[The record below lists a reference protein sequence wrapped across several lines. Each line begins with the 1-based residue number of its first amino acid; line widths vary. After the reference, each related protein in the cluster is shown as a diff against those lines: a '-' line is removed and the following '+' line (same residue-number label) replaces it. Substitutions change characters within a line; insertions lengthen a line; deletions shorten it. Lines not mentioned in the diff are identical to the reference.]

1 MNNNILEIDFE
12 SDYEEIFWIYDNT
25 PVLVHKYGDKIMNT
39 GDYYLTDTK
48 FICKNLS
55 VNGKGI
61 IKDDKKV
68 IPFQF
73 FGKPI
78 IKYGRECNKMIKVV
92 LKKLNDEGIY
102 YHRYEYN
109 DPWLYYL
116 YLLNFKIECSSVD
129 IFVPTAFEIEFKRE
143 DNFEIIVY
151 KYKNSKFIRNVISD
165 GKKELLKSLY
175 EPLRRPKIEINR
187 FTPITIITL
196 FFILIFYVL
205 FDTFNRE
212 IFNGNIIIFSFD
224 KVLTGINSI
233 KKFENNT
240 KNGLT
245 I

>member
-1 MNNNILEIDFE
+1 MINNILEIDFDSE
-12 SDYEEIFWIYDNT
+12 YEEIFWVYKNIS
-25 PVLVHKYGDKIMNT
+25 VLVHKYGDKIMNT
-39 GDYYLTDTK
+39 DRYYLTDTK
-48 FICKNLS
+48 FICENLS

-61 IKDDKKV
+61 IENDKKV

-78 IKYGRECNKMIKVV
+78 VKYGRECNKMVKIV

-102 YHRYEYN
+102 YHRYEY
-109 DPWLYYL
+109 DDSWLYYL
-116 YLLNFKIECSSVD
+116 YLLDFKIDCSEID
-129 IFVPTAFEIEFKRE
+129 IFIPTAFEIEFKRE
-143 DNFEIIVY
+143 DNFKVILY
-151 KYKNSKFIRNVISD
+151 KYNNSKFVRNVISD

-175 EPLRRPKIEINR
+175 EPLKRPRIEINK

-196 FFILIFYVL
+196 FIVLIFYVF
-205 FDTFNRE
+205 FDTFNRK
-212 IFNGNIIIFSFD
+212 IFNGNIIVFSFD

-233 KKFENNT
+233 KKFENNA